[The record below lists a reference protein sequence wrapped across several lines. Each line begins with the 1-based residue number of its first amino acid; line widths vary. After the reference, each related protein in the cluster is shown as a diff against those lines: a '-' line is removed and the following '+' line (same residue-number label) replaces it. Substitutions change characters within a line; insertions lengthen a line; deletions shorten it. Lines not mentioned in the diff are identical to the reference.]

1 MTFIYPSALW
11 GLLLLLIPVL
21 IHLFSFRRVVTVVF
35 PSISFM
41 EELKNETGNR
51 TNLKHL
57 LVLGS
62 RLLFIFFTVM
72 AFAQPIMT
80 DHLIPDDGT
89 LIYIDN
95 SRSMSGEV
103 VAGQI
108 GLNKALELSDDFISR
123 APIDAKFQV
132 LTNHSP
138 VALSWL
144 SKEGALD
151 KLSDVRL
158 SDVPKSFS
166 QIMQKASALS
176 QRMSFFYLSDFQK
189 STIGSIEASK
199 EMDWQIKL
207 IKIAGDN
214 VSNIYVDT
222 VYIEVAQIYDAQKR
236 IRVLLK
242 NSGNKDREAIQ
253 LKLISGQQLISTSSV
268 DIKAGSESVVILSF
282 DEGYIKEGQMKIELV
297 DYPVYF
303 DNIFHMSFP
312 SAKINKIVHIHS
324 KGYFTSAI
332 EKVYGNKT
340 YFEYTRVKE
349 DEIDYGK
356 LQVADFVIL
365 DGFESIPQSLDA
377 YKDYNDFLIVPPKEI
392 EKPSYQRFLSR
403 SVHLVQDS
411 IPIGLNIKDIND
423 PFFVGVF
430 NTKEADIGLLKAKR
444 NIEVKGRV
452 NVLVQNEFEKV
463 YLGSVKNNDHYIYF
477 FASPLTSEFTNVTN
491 HATFLPL
498 MYKMSMAG
506 NRYIHP
512 LYYDLSEDYVS
523 IATRDFDSSKKLR
536 VLNGATEWIPNYQY
550 VAGRLLLE
558 LPPSGLK
565 AGHYEIL
572 NGDSLIKRMALNE
585 SRVESEME
593 GYTHSELAKLDAKSQ
608 HIDLINVE
616 KIENLTI
623 NEGFGDS
630 AGDLF
635 KIALILSLFF
645 ILSEALFIRFL

>member
-1 MTFIYPSALW
+1 
-11 GLLLLLIPVL
+11 
-21 IHLFSFRRVVTVVF
+21 
-35 PSISFM
+35 M

-80 DHLIPDDGT
+80 DHLVPDDGT

-222 VYIEVAQIYDAQKR
+222 AYIEVAQIYDAQKR

>member
-80 DHLIPDDGT
+80 DHLVPDDGT

-222 VYIEVAQIYDAQKR
+222 AYIEVAQIYDAQKR

-377 YKDYNDFLIVPPKEI
+377 YKDYNDFLIVPSKEI
-392 EKPSYQRFLSR
+392 ENPSYQRFLSR
-403 SVHLVQDS
+403 SIHLVQDS

-498 MYKMSMAG
+498 MYKMSMAS

-593 GYTHSELAKLDAKSQ
+593 GYTDSELAELDAKSQ

-630 AGDLF
+630 AEDLF

>member
-80 DHLIPDDGT
+80 DHLVPDDGT

-222 VYIEVAQIYDAQKR
+222 AYIEVAQIYDAQKR

-377 YKDYNDFLIVPPKEI
+377 YKDYNDFLIVPSKEI

-403 SVHLVQDS
+403 SIHLVQDS

-498 MYKMSMAG
+498 MYKMSMAS

-593 GYTHSELAKLDAKSQ
+593 GYTDSELAELDAKSQ

-630 AGDLF
+630 AEDLF

>member
-1 MTFIYPSALW
+1 
-11 GLLLLLIPVL
+11 
-21 IHLFSFRRVVTVVF
+21 
-35 PSISFM
+35 M

-80 DHLIPDDGT
+80 DHLVPDDGT

-176 QRMSFFYLSDFQK
+176 HRMSFFYLSDFQK

-222 VYIEVAQIYDAQKR
+222 AYIEVAQIYDAQKR

-377 YKDYNDFLIVPPKEI
+377 YKDYNDFLIVPSKEI
-392 EKPSYQRFLSR
+392 ENPSYQRFLSR
-403 SVHLVQDS
+403 SIHLVQDS

-498 MYKMSMAG
+498 MYKMSMAS

-593 GYTHSELAKLDAKSQ
+593 GYTDSELAELDAKSQ

-630 AGDLF
+630 AEDLF

>member
-80 DHLIPDDGT
+80 DHLVPDDGT

-222 VYIEVAQIYDAQKR
+222 AYIEVAQIYDAQKR

-444 NIEVKGRV
+444 NIEVKGRM

>member
-1 MTFIYPSALW
+1 
-11 GLLLLLIPVL
+11 
-21 IHLFSFRRVVTVVF
+21 
-35 PSISFM
+35 M

-80 DHLIPDDGT
+80 DHLVPDDGT

-222 VYIEVAQIYDAQKR
+222 AYIEVAQIYDAQKR

-268 DIKAGSESVVILSF
+268 DIKAGSESIVILSF

-377 YKDYNDFLIVPPKEI
+377 YKDYNDFLIVPSKEI
-392 EKPSYQRFLSR
+392 ENPSYQRFLSR
-403 SVHLVQDS
+403 SIHLVQDS

-498 MYKMSMAG
+498 MYKMSMAS

-593 GYTHSELAKLDAKSQ
+593 GYTDSELAELDAKSQ

-630 AGDLF
+630 AEDLF

>member
-108 GLNKALELSDDFISR
+108 GLNKALELSDDFISM

-222 VYIEVAQIYDAQKR
+222 AYIEVAQIYDAQKR

-550 VAGRLLLE
+550 VAGKLLLE

>member
-80 DHLIPDDGT
+80 DHLVPDDGT

-222 VYIEVAQIYDAQKR
+222 AYIEVAQIYDAQKR

-593 GYTHSELAKLDAKSQ
+593 GYTDSELAELDAKSQ

-630 AGDLF
+630 AEDLF

>member
-80 DHLIPDDGT
+80 DHLVPDDGT

-176 QRMSFFYLSDFQK
+176 HRMSFFYLSDFQK

-222 VYIEVAQIYDAQKR
+222 AYIEVAQIYDAQKR

-377 YKDYNDFLIVPPKEI
+377 YKDYNDFLIVPSKEI

-403 SVHLVQDS
+403 SIHLVQDS

-498 MYKMSMAG
+498 MYKMSMAS

-593 GYTHSELAKLDAKSQ
+593 GYTDSELAELDAKSQ

-630 AGDLF
+630 AEDLF

>member
-80 DHLIPDDGT
+80 DHLVPDDGT

-176 QRMSFFYLSDFQK
+176 HRMSFFYLSDFQK

-222 VYIEVAQIYDAQKR
+222 AYIEVAQIYDAQKR

-423 PFFVGVF
+423 PFFVGIF

-498 MYKMSMAG
+498 MYKMSMAS

-593 GYTHSELAKLDAKSQ
+593 GYTDSELAELDAKSQ

-630 AGDLF
+630 AEDLF

>member
-1 MTFIYPSALW
+1 
-11 GLLLLLIPVL
+11 
-21 IHLFSFRRVVTVVF
+21 
-35 PSISFM
+35 
-41 EELKNETGNR
+41 
-51 TNLKHL
+51 
-57 LVLGS
+57 
-62 RLLFIFFTVM
+62 
-72 AFAQPIMT
+72 
-80 DHLIPDDGT
+80 
-89 LIYIDN
+89 
-95 SRSMSGEV
+95 
-103 VAGQI
+103 
-108 GLNKALELSDDFISR
+108 
-123 APIDAKFQV
+123 
-132 LTNHSP
+132 
-138 VALSWL
+138 
-144 SKEGALD
+144 
-151 KLSDVRL
+151 
-158 SDVPKSFS
+158 
-166 QIMQKASALS
+166 
-176 QRMSFFYLSDFQK
+176 
-189 STIGSIEASK
+189 
-199 EMDWQIKL
+199 
-207 IKIAGDN
+207 
-214 VSNIYVDT
+214 
-222 VYIEVAQIYDAQKR
+222 
-236 IRVLLK
+236 
-242 NSGNKDREAIQ
+242 
-253 LKLISGQQLISTSSV
+253 
-268 DIKAGSESVVILSF
+268 
-282 DEGYIKEGQMKIELV
+282 MKIELV

-630 AGDLF
+630 AEDLF

>member
-1 MTFIYPSALW
+1 M
-11 GLLLLLIPVL
+11 
-21 IHLFSFRRVVTVVF
+21 
-35 PSISFM
+35 
-41 EELKNETGNR
+41 
-51 TNLKHL
+51 
-57 LVLGS
+57 
-62 RLLFIFFTVM
+62 
-72 AFAQPIMT
+72 
-80 DHLIPDDGT
+80 
-89 LIYIDN
+89 
-95 SRSMSGEV
+95 
-103 VAGQI
+103 
-108 GLNKALELSDDFISR
+108 ELSDDFISR

-158 SDVPKSFS
+158 LDDPKSFS

-222 VYIEVAQIYDAQKR
+222 AYIEVAQIYDAQKR

-349 DEIDYGK
+349 DAIDYGK
-356 LQVADFVIL
+356 LQLADFVIL

-377 YKDYNDFLIVPPKEI
+377 YKDYNDFLIVPSKEI

-403 SVHLVQDS
+403 SIHLVQDS

-498 MYKMSMAG
+498 MYKMSMAS

-593 GYTHSELAKLDAKSQ
+593 GYTDSELAELDAKSQ

-630 AGDLF
+630 AEDLF

>member
-80 DHLIPDDGT
+80 DHLVPDDGT

-222 VYIEVAQIYDAQKR
+222 AYIEVAQIYDAQKR

-550 VAGRLLLE
+550 VAGKLLLE

>member
-80 DHLIPDDGT
+80 DHLVPDDGT

-176 QRMSFFYLSDFQK
+176 HRMSFFYLSDFQK

-222 VYIEVAQIYDAQKR
+222 AYIEVAQIYDAQKR

-377 YKDYNDFLIVPPKEI
+377 YKDYNDFLIVPSKEI

-498 MYKMSMAG
+498 MYKMSMAS

-593 GYTHSELAKLDAKSQ
+593 GYTDSELAELDAKSQ

-630 AGDLF
+630 AEDLF

>member
-80 DHLIPDDGT
+80 DHLVPDDGT

-176 QRMSFFYLSDFQK
+176 HRMSFFYLSDFQK

-222 VYIEVAQIYDAQKR
+222 AYIEVAQIYDAQKR

-377 YKDYNDFLIVPPKEI
+377 YKDYNDFLIVPSKEI
-392 EKPSYQRFLSR
+392 ENPSYQRFLSR
-403 SVHLVQDS
+403 SIHLVQDS

-498 MYKMSMAG
+498 MYKMSMAS

-593 GYTHSELAKLDAKSQ
+593 GYTDSELAELDAKSQ

-630 AGDLF
+630 AEDLF